1 MATLIEIIPQDNR
14 DLILSLVLRLL
25 TRLNEQAAEP
35 WKRGAEMLVHN
46 KVGVLLMRNIL
57 EEELMALIESGKH
70 YS

>member
-1 MATLIEIIPQDNR
+1 
-14 DLILSLVLRLL
+14 
-25 TRLNEQAAEP
+25 LNEQAAEP

-46 KVGVLLMRNIL
+46 KVGVLLMRDIL